1 MERTWKPTT
10 AGMLCI
16 IAGAIGVIPGIALAV
31 FFAFYGMGWFGAII
45 GAPLII
51 WGIVAIV
58 GGIYALRRRRWGLA
72 LAGSICT
79 LIGCVIFMIVGAIV
93 FFGAYSDNPEVIPFD
108 ATSTEILAVILSDWV
123 LMSFV
128 VGSMI
133 LGVLG
138 ILAITFVI
146 RGKREFK

>member
-1 MERTWKPTT
+1 MERTWKPTA
-10 AGMLCI
+10 AGILCI

-31 FFAFYGMGWFGAII
+31 FFACYGVGWFGAIS

-58 GGIYALRRRRWGLA
+58 GGIYALRRRRWGVA

-79 LIGCVIFMIVGAIV
+79 LIGCVIFIIFGAIV
-93 FFGAYSDNPEVIPFD
+93 FLGGYSDNPEALRFG
-108 ATSTEILAVILSDWV
+108 ATWAETLAVISSDWV

-138 ILAITFVI
+138 ILAFAFVI
-146 RGKREFK
+146 RGKHEFK

>member
-1 MERTWKPTT
+1 
-10 AGMLCI
+10 
-16 IAGAIGVIPGIALAV
+16 VIPGIALAV
-31 FFAFYGMGWFGAII
+31 FFAFYGAGWFGAII

-51 WGIVAIV
+51 WGIVPIV

-72 LAGSICT
+72 LAGSICS
-79 LIGCVIFMIVGAIV
+79 LIGCVIFMIYGAIV
-93 FFGAYSDNPEVIPFD
+93 FLGAYSDNPEALPFD
-108 ATSTEILAVILSDWV
+108 ATIPETLAVILSDWV

-138 ILAITFVI
+138 ILAIIFVI
-146 RGKREFK
+146 RGKHEFK